1 MNMAN
6 DPLRRCPA
14 FSASCA
20 EFLARVAPEP
30 KYGLLSMNY
39 DKFR

>member
-6 DPLRRCPA
+6 DPLRRCPG

-20 EFLARVAPEP
+20 ESVARAAPEQ

>member
-1 MNMAN
+1 MNKAN
-6 DPLRRCPA
+6 DSLRRCPA

-20 EFLARVAPEP
+20 ESAARVAPEP

-39 DKFR
+39 DEFR